1 MNGCELLYTV
11 SFFKRFSSNKNNV
24 HIDGISYKL
33 GELRKYRRE
42 RSAAGGNV
50 GDVRDAK
57 VEIFTFFLAS
67 DVSRRKN
74 AHLIS
79 IRFPKFSLGG
89 GLANEKQIE
98 KFVEN
103 VFATKPEEFYSN
115 GI

>member
-42 RSAAGGNV
+42 RSAAGGNA

-57 VEIFTFFLAS
+57 VEMFTFFLAS

-89 GLANEKQIE
+89 GI
-98 KFVEN
+98 
-103 VFATKPEEFYSN
+103 
-115 GI
+115 G